1 MSLPKYQIGEK
12 VATRKAYGDAL
23 VALGAAYPDVIVLD
37 AEVSN
42 STHAD
47 AFAKAYPERFFEMFI
62 AEQQLVA
69 AAVGLAV
76 RGWRPFA
83 STFAAFTSRAY
94 DFLRMSGISG
104 TGIRLCG
111 SHAGCEI
118 GPDGPSQMALED
130 LAALRAIHG
139 STVLYPAD
147 ATATAALV
155 AAAADGGGIV
165 YLRTTRGAYPVLYEH
180 GESFPVGGSKVLRS
194 STLDQVTLIGA
205 GVTVHH
211 CLAAADQLSA
221 DGITARVLDLYCVKP
236 VDTAT
241 LARAADHSGGRL
253 VVVEDHYPQGGLG
266 AAVLEALADR
276 ARPPRVAHLAV
287 RGLPGSG
294 RPEEVMD
301 AAGITAPHIA
311 AAARRLVDS
320 D

>member
-1 MSLPKYQIGEK
+1 
-12 VATRKAYGDAL
+12 VATRKAYGDTL
-23 VALGAAYPDVIVLD
+23 VALGDAYPDLVVLD

-47 AFAKAYPERFFEMFI
+47 EFAKAYPERFFEMYI
-62 AEQQLVA
+62 AEQQLFA

-94 DFLRMSGISG
+94 DFLRMTGISG
-104 TGIRLCG
+104 TSVRLCG

-155 AAAADGGGIV
+155 AAAAETPGLV
-165 YLRTTRGAYPVLYEH
+165 YLRTTRGAYPVLYPP
-180 GESFPVGGSKVLRS
+180 GEAFTMGGSKVLRS
-194 STLDQVTLIGA
+194 SQDDQVTLIGA

-211 CLAAADQLSA
+211 CLAAADQLAA
-221 DGITARVLDLYCVKP
+221 DGITARVVDLYSVKP
-236 VDTAT
+236 VDTAA
-241 LARAADHSGGRL
+241 LARAAERSSARL

-266 AAVLEALADR
+266 AAVLEALADQP
-276 ARPPRVAHLAV
+276 RPPRVAHLAV

-294 RPEEVMD
+294 TPDEVMD

-311 AAARRLVDS
+311 AAARRLVGAD
-320 D
+320 